1 MFLLQVKGD
10 YEEETNSAAS
20 FLIREWVEK
29 LLGVKFNSLRDLAVY
44 LIEKMYVD
52 NRSNAAY
59 TVISAMKKSGEGKDQ
74 FQFLCNIW
82 NIENFSCIKLIVM
95 CNFSIFIFISVQD
108 SKSQILNGG
117 NQAVEMQEHK
127 RKIEVIHIIN

>member
-1 MFLLQVKGD
+1 
-10 YEEETNSAAS
+10 
-20 FLIREWVEK
+20 
-29 LLGVKFNSLRDLAVY
+29 
-44 LIEKMYVD
+44 MYVD

-74 FQFLCNIW
+74 FNFLCNIW
-82 NIENFSCIKLIVM
+82 NNNNSYLFSCIKLIVM

-127 RKIEVIHIIN
+127 RKIEVILIINWLLHKPLSVLLLQLMLLVRLVADTVLYIYFFICTRIYVFHDS

>member
-1 MFLLQVKGD
+1 
-10 YEEETNSAAS
+10 
-20 FLIREWVEK
+20 
-29 LLGVKFNSLRDLAVY
+29 
-44 LIEKMYVD
+44 MYVD

-82 NIENFSCIKLIVM
+82 NIFSCIKLIVM
-95 CNFSIFIFISVQD
+95 CNISIFIFISVQD

-117 NQAVEMQEHK
+117 NQAMEMQEHK